1 MPMAAISMAMAA
13 NKAVR
18 RDTYFTSVSDSLTV
32 LRMDRTSVMGW
43 SRSSWRSAAR
53 TAPATGVGS
62 GDQVRM
68 AKNRNA
74 CGCWLSGVN
83 ISGSGWALS
92 RHALTSPLTPTM
104 VIQGAGELGSL
115 LHLMRLPMGSSL
127 GKNVR
132 AMRWLTMATRWLA
145 AASRVLKA
153 RPRTSGMPSVWK
165 YPAVAARQWLIFS
178 WPEGGAGRPSTMKLV
193 V

>member
-13 NKAVR
+13 NKAVK

-43 SRSSWRSAAR
+43 PGSTWRSAAR

-62 GDQVRM
+62 AAQVRT
-68 AKNRNA
+68 ARNRNA

-83 ISGSGWALS
+83 ISGSGWVLS
-92 RHALTSPLTPTM
+92 LHAFTSPLMPTM

-115 LHLMRLPMGSSL
+115 LHL
-127 GKNVR
+127 
-132 AMRWLTMATRWLA
+132 
-145 AASRVLKA
+145 
-153 RPRTSGMPSVWK
+153 
-165 YPAVAARQWLIFS
+165 
-178 WPEGGAGRPSTMKLV
+178 
-193 V
+193 